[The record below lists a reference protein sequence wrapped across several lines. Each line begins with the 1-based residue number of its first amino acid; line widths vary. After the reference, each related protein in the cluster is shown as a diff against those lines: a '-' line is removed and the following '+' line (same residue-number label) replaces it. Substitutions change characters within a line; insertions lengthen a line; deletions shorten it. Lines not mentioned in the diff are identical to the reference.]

1 MNKKTI
7 IMLVCAIALFIL
19 GIAIFLYA
27 TNQNKL
33 ESKSN
38 NETTANQGN
47 EIDSQKN
54 EFGFYDTEG
63 NYYTVDDFSDKPI
76 AMLLWKSNT
85 EGILGCIRL
94 FEKYYD
100 SYSDKINFLVI
111 NTSEHDNNIVEHI
124 EASNFSINIYFD
136 KENTAANGYEFE
148 SLPCFIFINADGSIL
163 NKREGNMSEDSF
175 EANLDLLSHNY

>member
-54 EFGFYDTEG
+54 EFGFYDFL
-63 NYYTVDDFSDKPI
+63 YLV
-76 AMLLWKSNT
+76 
-85 EGILGCIRL
+85 
-94 FEKYYD
+94 
-100 SYSDKINFLVI
+100 NFLLDV
-111 NTSEHDNNIVEHI
+111 NI
-124 EASNFSINIYFD
+124 F
-136 KENTAANGYEFE
+136 
-148 SLPCFIFINADGSIL
+148 L
-163 NKREGNMSEDSF
+163 
-175 EANLDLLSHNY
+175 